1 MIKFVNLKTGNI
13 YTGSDP
19 YIHWF
24 DGQQSTNLVYV
35 QPLCFICDSEA
46 RITISSNDVFALADL
61 SALES
66 TIDLNDVEYYDL
78 SNIKKN
84 SIDSAGWEFGDKFIH
99 IVYFIGSSSVGAEF
113 VEKFTIKCG
122 GKKYHFNIGADFY
135 QEDEKLTINLN
146 NFGSR
151 LPESIQKAIYESNVH
166 EEKNDNILLNRKFKE
181 LLANYWDIL
190 ANRGSYKSLINS
202 LKWFE
207 YGDLVRI
214 NEIWKHDDEGR
225 VVFGDE
231 ELNCILTDDAKLN
244 NFVKTTYYALFLA
257 LQKEKTELDKE
268 FNPVLEN
275 ITFKWS
281 LQDMSLK
288 MCLLGNFLETYFMP
302 IHLDLYHS
310 TIEDLV
316 FTNTIKVISNTT
328 EDIYDFVNCDNSF
341 QCTINNGK
349 EVVLSNINVGVG
361 EDTIFGNR
369 YVNDGE
375 HNDYESY
382 KIVGVENIEN
392 VKINPKNN
400 NDESLKTFYA
410 QNYNGIGNIVPI
422 SCDFVF
428 DPKDVI
434 KYGDI
439 VFNGTYVQEN
449 NILAKNIIQHNKY
462 GTPIDEYSDRF
473 TKRKHNITFYVLV
486 TPQTTEYDIKLHFVS
501 AGGKHYSKDVKFTIK
516 DISNVNLSL
525 YKIKHSKD
533 PLESIDIDG
542 LNSYTFTRLKVNDS
556 SNIETYSQYLPSKLN
571 LYLKNDLIVYRN
583 YPDSKSYKYV
593 YAWNYFSRETSIE
606 INRGNGVY
614 DKTKKTYVDSG
625 KDAQYIKVNINGQF
639 SGGKNFQI
647 FHLPLQP
654 DMLMKIKNE
663 GCEEL
668 AVDFQLKIV
677 DDININSSHRINIC
691 LASGNGSNELFF
703 SESGIFDSKKQRPI
717 THKLLPT
724 TDEEN
729 KIKIYSDVISKR
741 MIYTGV
747 VGYVP
752 SKSISY
758 IKDGNRQSIS
768 KLIIDKNNRLLIN
781 NEWIDLN
788 KLQLYYKAGTDENPI
803 YENYNINYDEAF
815 ERIVY
820 ADEYT
825 AQFNAA
831 FGLYVNLLD
840 GGLSDDRWNYA
851 ELNTIDLRLY
861 NPLCNNNPLKGV
873 PNYVNEVTGIA
884 LNNYVVLENK
894 SGELNFIFNP
904 NDERH
909 SFGIQCIKE
918 LEKSFFVFYKTEQ
931 LILINPDTQK
941 SYTSYKYILLISKK
955 FYGSI
960 ASINTDVYDKIKDY
974 IIINRMIYFPQFH
987 YCEEFLPNNELTL
1000 DDFVITKKDAL
1011 FVIPTIEFS
1020 KTKKNDNVKF
1030 LYGEA
1035 INLDNIMSWEFYN
1048 RSTNQ
1053 KFVIKDSIQEPFI
1066 ANDKYDELPNG
1077 YYDVTFNYSLKNDS
1091 KYHSLTLNSAF
1102 IKK

>member
-46 RITISSNDVFALADL
+46 KISMSSNDVFALADL
-61 SALES
+61 NALDS

-78 SNIKKN
+78 SNIKKY
-84 SIDSAGWEFGDKFIH
+84 SINSAGWEFGNKFIH

-113 VEKFTIKCG
+113 VEKFTITCG
-122 GKKYHFNIGADFY
+122 RKDYHFNIGADFY

-231 ELNCILTDDAKLN
+231 ELNCILTDDTKLS
-244 NFVKTTYYALFLA
+244 NFAKTTYYALFLA
-257 LQKEKTELDKE
+257 LQKEKTEVDDE
-268 FNPVLEN
+268 FNPKLEN

-375 HNDYESY
+375 HNDYASY
-382 KIVGVENIEN
+382 KIVGAEDIKN
-392 VKINPKNN
+392 VKIDPKNN
-400 NDESLKTFYA
+400 NDETLKTFYA

-449 NILAKNIIQHNKY
+449 NILAKNIIQHKKY
-462 GTPIDEYSDRF
+462 GTPIDEYLDGF

-525 YKIKHSKD
+525 YKIKHRKD

-583 YPDSKSYKYV
+583 YADSKSYKYV
-593 YAWNYFSRETSIE
+593 YAWNYFSRETNIE

-614 DKTKKTYVDSG
+614 DETKKTYVDSG

-639 SGGKNFQI
+639 GGGKNFQI

-691 LASGNGSNELFF
+691 LASGNGMNELFF
-703 SESGIFDSKKQRPI
+703 SETGVFNHKKQRPI
-717 THKLLPT
+717 THNLPM
-724 TDEEN
+724 TDKDN
-729 KIKIYSDVISKR
+729 SVKIFSDAISKR

-781 NEWIDLN
+781 GEWIDLN

-825 AQFNAA
+825 AQSNAT

-840 GGLSDDRWNYA
+840 DGLLDDRWNYA

-861 NPLCNNNPLKGV
+861 NPLYNNNPLKDV
-873 PNYVNEVTGIA
+873 PNYMNEVTGIA

-904 NDERH
+904 NDEKY
-909 SFGIQCIKE
+909 SLGIQCIEE

-931 LILINPDTQK
+931 SNEDST
-941 SYTSYKYILLISKK
+941 TYKYILLISKK

-960 ASINTDVYDKIKDY
+960 ASINADVYDKIKDY

-1020 KTKKNDNVKF
+1020 KTKKNGNVKF

-1035 INLDNIMSWEFYN
+1035 VNLDNIMSWEFYN

-1091 KYHSLTLNSAF
+1091 KYHNLSLNSAF